1 MSPLKC
7 CFYDKKSSTQLEKG
21 VSYAHSCHSLL
32 LLQCSIAMYSQNS
45 NTVGWL
51 WPGQRRCAL
60 IWSFPPKITTPETSC
75 FSENHQGGKEVQ
87 CHWWLNQNIFSRLCQ
102 YQILPVKT
110 VWVTFNKIKELLK
123 VFSSSF
129 RLYSPFYFLCTN
141 NGINRA
147 CFLLWLVL
155 YGTPT
160 PFSFHGWA
168 PKGNMDPGV
177 YSELGQCKGYCTKV
191 WGREAS
197 RKWE

>member
-1 MSPLKC
+1 MLNSYVQPEQQHCRVTVTRAKKVCFDLK
-7 CFYDKKSSTQLEKG
+7 FS
-21 VSYAHSCHSLL
+21 
-32 LLQCSIAMYSQNS
+32 
-45 NTVGWL
+45 
-51 WPGQRRCAL
+51 
-60 IWSFPPKITTPETSC
+60 PKITTPETSC

-87 CHWWLNQNIFSRLCQ
+87 CHWLLKPEYFLPSCVSIKFSLWKQSEWL
-102 YQILPVKT
+102 
-110 VWVTFNKIKELLK
+110 FNKIKELLK

-129 RLYSPFYFLCTN
+129 CLYSPFYFLCTN